1 MITVLALVLNKAR
14 GSGSYVNVLGEWASM
29 SS

>member
-1 MITVLALVLNKAR
+1 MTILALGLHEAR
-14 GSGSYVNVLGEWASM
+14 GTGSYVNVLGEWASM